1 MPFLWLGVA
10 GVCHQ
15 TILLASKYSC
25 FLKGLLG
32 ALFIKLNVAA
42 ALYRR
47 NTQIRE
53 WPLLEVVAVTT
64 ITAVLSYMVRNP
76 TYWFIGML
84 LISLCGSCQGGLHE
98 VIVRAQLVGNV
109 HSLTLIPV
117 ESKRA
122 SLSHI
127 CSKNAMVC
135 AIITRYASG
144 HPYFLRCKIVV
155 SHISFHIRPDTMW
168 STIFLLMSTLTL
180 KLGLTAWTFGMK
192 VLHPA
197 ASKLLGITLLTFCL
211 HRSLLASFCPL

>member
-10 GVCHQ
+10 GVCRQ
-15 TILLASKYSC
+15 TILSAYKYSP

-64 ITAVLSYMVRNP
+64 ITAVLSYMVRKL
-76 TYWFIGML
+76 YQLIIGML
-84 LISLCGSCQGGLHE
+84 LTSSCGLFQGGLYE
-98 VIVRAQLVGNV
+98 VIVRGQLARNV
-109 HSLTLIPV
+109 PPLTLIPV

-122 SLSHI
+122 SSLHI
-127 CSKNAMVC
+127 CFKNAMVY
-135 AIITRYASG
+135 AIIARYASE
-144 HPYFLRCKIVV
+144 HPYFV
-155 SHISFHIRPDTMW
+155 SRLPFPKYLFVRPDTMW

-192 VLHPA
+192 VLHVCIE
-197 ASKLLGITLLTFCL
+197 KLTGITLLTFD
-211 HRSLLASFCPL
+211 PP